1 MNADQQVQ
9 LVNICEFPQDQKWEL
24 KYRASR
30 DGFKETDFHAKC
42 DGVPNTLTVIKSTHG
57 NIFGGFTEK
66 PWTSDDCVVS
76 DPKAYIFSLVNQ
88 ENKPFK
94 SVCSNRGAIRCHSRY
109 GPTFVDQNFT
119 IFRYYLNFTIW
130 IKSDSNSNEDSSSN
144 FGLRF
149 EHPDYVKGTKRAN
162 TILAGSN
169 KFRTLEIEVFTQT
182 N

>member
-1 MNADQQVQ
+1 MDADQQVQ
-9 LVNICEFPQDQKWEL
+9 LVNLCEFSQDQKWEL

-66 PWTSDDCVVS
+66 PWTSVECVVS
-76 DPKAYIFSLVNQ
+76 DHKAYIFSLVNQ

-94 SVCSNRGAIRCHSRY
+94 SVCSNSGAIRCHSGF
-109 GPTFVDQNFT
+109 GP
-119 IFRYYLNFTIW
+119 IFGDNGGKKDIW
-130 IKSDSNSNEDSSSN
+130 ITSESNSNEDSSSY

-149 EHPDYVKGTKRAN
+149 EHPDYLKGTERAN

>member
-1 MNADQQVQ
+1 MDSIIMNADQQVQ
-9 LVNICEFPQDQKWEL
+9 LVNLCEFPQDQKWEL

-30 DGFKETDFHAKC
+30 DGFKGTDFHAKC
-42 DGVPNTLTVIKSTHG
+42 DGVPNTLTVIKSTNG

-66 PWTSDDCVVS
+66 PWTSDICVVS

-94 SVCSNRGAIRCHSRY
+94 SVCSNRGAIRCFPGY
-109 GPTFVDQNFT
+109 GPMFGDDDSK
-119 IFRYYLNFTIW
+119 RDIW

-144 FGLRF
+144 FGLMF

-169 KFRTLEIEVFTQT
+169 KFRTLEIEE
-182 N
+182 NPH

>member
-1 MNADQQVQ
+1 
-9 LVNICEFPQDQKWEL
+9 L
-24 KYRASR
+24 R
-30 DGFKETDFHAKC
+30 
-42 DGVPNTLTVIKSTHG
+42 VIKSTND

-66 PWTSDDCVVS
+66 QWTSDKCVVS
-76 DPKAYIFSLVNQ
+76 DPKAYIFSLINQ

-94 SVCSNRGAIRCHSRY
+94 SVCSYRGAIRCYWSG
-109 GPTFVDQNFT
+109 GP
-119 IFRYYLNFTIW
+119 IFGDDDSVKDIW
-130 IKSDSNSNEDSSSN
+130 ITSESNSNKDSSSN

-169 KFRTLEIEVFTQT
+169 YFQTLEIEVFTKT

>member
-1 MNADQQVQ
+1 MDSIIMNADQQVQ
-9 LVNICEFPQDQKWEL
+9 LVNLCEFPKDQKWEL

-30 DGFKETDFHAKC
+30 DGFKATDFHAKC
-42 DGVPNTLTVIKSTHG
+42 DGVPNTLTVIKSTNG

-66 PWTSDDCVVS
+66 PWTSDICVVS

-94 SVCSNRGAIRCHSRY
+94 SVCSNRGAIRCYSSG
-109 GPTFVDQNFT
+109 GP
-119 IFRYYLNFTIW
+119 IFGDDDSVKDIW
-130 IKSDSNSNEDSSSN
+130 ITSESNSNKDSSSN

-169 KFRTLEIEVFTQT
+169 YFQTLEIEVFTKT